1 MKSKKQ
7 TEEAHPANPFKEL
20 EEKSPPEIRS
30 KILLMDDEEDIRH
43 CIGEALSYVGFD
55 VGLAREG
62 GEALEMYKKAM
73 ESNEPYEAVV
83 LDLAVRGGKG
93 GLETIKKLLDIDPRV
108 KAIVSSGYSNDPV
121 MSDYGQYGFSGAMPK
136 PYEFSD
142 LAEKLNEVIS
152 GTVE

>member
-1 MKSKKQ
+1 MKKSD
-7 TEEAHPANPFKEL
+7 EAHAANPFKEP

-55 VGLAREG
+55 VDLAGDG

-73 ESNEPYEAVV
+73 KSNKPYKAVI
-83 LDLAVRGGKG
+83 LDLVVRGGKG
-93 GLETIKKLLDIDPRV
+93 GMETIKKLRKIDPHV

-121 MSDYGQYGFSGAMPK
+121 MSDYRQYGFSGAMPK

-142 LAEKLNEVIS
+142 LAEKLHEVIS
-152 GTVE
+152 GAAY